1 MAIRTKTRPVAPS
14 APVALTTLEAA
25 PHSRGGAINRVI
37 LVGRPTTDPELRY
50 TSGGHAVATLRIATN
65 EREEP
70 EFHDVVVWRRLAE
83 LDGQYLVKGRRV
95 YIEGR
100 LHGRTW
106 QAQVGTNRR
115 TVEVIAG
122 TLRMLDRPPSEA

>member
-1 MAIRTKTRPVAPS
+1 M
-14 APVALTTLEAA
+14 
-25 PHSRGGAINRVI
+25 
-37 LVGRPTTDPELRY
+37 
-50 TSGGHAVATLRIATN
+50 
-65 EREEP
+65 
-70 EFHDVVVWRRLAE
+70 VVWRRLAE

-106 QAQVGTNRR
+106 QAQDGTNRR
-115 TVEVIAG
+115 TVEVIAE